1 MYVGRTKYYNNVWA
15 YTAKG
20 SNVERVIGGEM
31 LHATIT
37 AGTHYYILHSR
48 PVHRQRVLRRR
59 LQRPVRS
66 NCSAISAARGRRRR
80 NRIQHMAGVL
90 VLRHYHHR
98 RRRRRRV
105 PKCRRHST
113 ADSRRQTVIE
123 RARVSVSSRSHTLH
137 TAGIVVSASLSE
149 TIEVVAP
156 I

>member
-1 MYVGRTKYYNNVWA
+1 MSGECVHGQR
-15 YTAKG
+15 
-20 SNVERVIGGEM
+20 VERVVGGEV

-37 AGTHYYILHSR
+37 VGTHYYILHSR

-59 LQRPVRS
+59 LRRPVRS
-66 NCSAISAARGRRRR
+66 NCSAISAAWGRRRR

-90 VLRHYHHR
+90 VLRRHHRRRHRR

-137 TAGIVVSASLSE
+137 TAGTVVSASLSE